1 MKFVGIDLT
10 SAFAAWPRPID
21 IAVLDDWLN
30 ARFLEVAWPKAEA
43 VIGRDP
49 SFLTQMLLAQVP
61 VGPSERIVVAIDGPQ
76 GLAAVGNTMRFC
88 ERILGTPG
96 RTPSIL
102 PPAEESG
109 VPFQG
114 YIRSSVDLFAGL
126 LGAAPPWL
134 LVGLNGVGNIQ
145 ADLWEVFPGAEWVVL
160 AKRQLPSKTTAEGRQ
175 ARRNLFEVLRV
186 AFPTQALPTPDQND
200 ALVGAYLAWCV
211 HNRPSSVELVGVA
224 PRTANGE
231 IREGFILHAG
241 PTLGVNLPV
250 TELAVTPSMSV
261 AESPPE
267 VANDWNDDRACLL
280 MLTDCGV
287 VHGTEPENAW
297 LVPGQNYTVE
307 TVPPHAP
314 LRIQLAHA
322 ATFSGGRGW
331 RAVPTTRNIL
341 AQLGYPRPQHLTRH
355 NAVTLR
361 VVVILHRREPPNE
374 PMNRTSNHA

>member
-10 SAFAAWPRPID
+10 SAFAESPRPID
-21 IAVLDDWLN
+21 IAVLDDGLN
-30 ARFLEVAWPKAEA
+30 ARFFTVAWPGAEA

-49 SFLTQMLLAQVP
+49 SFLTRMLLAQVP
-61 VGPSERIVVAIDGPQ
+61 AGTSERMVVAIDGPQ
-76 GLAAVGNTMRFC
+76 GLVGVGNTMRAC

-96 RTPSIL
+96 RTPSAL
-102 PPAEESG
+102 PPAEETG
-109 VPFQG
+109 APFQG
-114 YIRSSVDLFAGL
+114 YIRSSIDLFAGMV
-126 LGAAPPWL
+126 AATPTWPL
-134 LVGLNGVGNIQ
+134 AGLNGVSNFEAGLFE
-145 ADLWEVFPGAEWVVL
+145 AGLFEVFPGAEWMVL
-160 AKRQLPSKTTAEGRQ
+160 AKRRLPLKTTTAGRE
-175 ARRNLFEVLRV
+175 ARRNLFEALQVT
-186 AFPTQALPTPDQND
+186 FPTQALPTADQND

-224 PRTANGE
+224 PSAAGSE

-241 PTLGVNLPV
+241 CALDVTLPAA
-250 TELAVTPSMSV
+250 ESAVTRSPSV

-267 VANDWNDDRACLL
+267 VAKDWNDDQAFLL
-280 MLTDCGV
+280 MLTDYGV

-297 LVPGQNYTVE
+297 LVPGQNYNVE

-331 RAVPTTRNIL
+331 TAVPTTRNIL
-341 AQLGYPRPQHLTRH
+341 AQLGYPTPQHLTRQ

-361 VVVILHRREPPNE
+361 VIVI
-374 PMNRTSNHA
+374 